1 MKKRV
6 DIQASY
12 INTWFSCFTVSN
24 NVTTDPNQQLQ
35 GAQQFIQIQG
45 GQLAVSRGV
54 RVLIHPFLYS
64 CKPDI

>member
-1 MKKRV
+1 
-6 DIQASY
+6 
-12 INTWFSCFTVSN
+12 VSN

-45 GQLAVSRGV
+45 GQLAVSRDV

-64 CKPDI
+64 CKPDSNI